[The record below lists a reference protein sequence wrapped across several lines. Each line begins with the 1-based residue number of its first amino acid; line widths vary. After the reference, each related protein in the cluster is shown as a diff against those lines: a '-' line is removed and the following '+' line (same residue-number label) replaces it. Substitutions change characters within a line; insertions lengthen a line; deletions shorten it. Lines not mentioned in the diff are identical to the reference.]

1 MDISTVLVFI
11 VVVVFPAAVSST
23 ILAQVLYCWWTR
35 RQEEK
40 AVILATTNPGKLST
54 WKRVL
59 GSRWFDVV
67 SAADICRERGIE
79 PPEVEETGSS
89 FAENAMAKAVAFSK
103 VLGLPVW
110 AEDSGIALRSTGCGY
125 EWPGL
130 HSNRFLGERS
140 ADGAAERN
148 ALREKAY
155 KIGDR
160 HAKFTISIVRVD
172 PDGSIRGVTHEVEGD
187 IVPKDYAVTTG
198 HGEAGTYGPIFIRD
212 GYGVPVDMPGGGM
225 DHREEALRRLL
236 KEGAFK

>member
-1 MDISTVLVFI
+1 MDTKISIISAVIAFLIVDVLI
-11 VVVVFPAAVSST
+11 ALAK
-23 ILAQVLYCWWTR
+23 ILLRWWSIL
-35 RQEEK
+35 K
-40 AVILATTNPGKLST
+40 GDNVVILATTNPGKLDT

-59 GSRWFDVV
+59 GARWLDVI

-79 PPEVEETGSS
+79 PPDVEETGSS

-103 VLGLPVW
+103 LLGLPVW

-140 ADGAAERN
+140 VDGEAERN
-148 ALREKAY
+148 ALRKRAY
-155 KIGDR
+155 ELGDR

-172 PDGSIRGVTHEVEGD
+172 PNGSIRGVTHEVEGD

-198 HGEAGTYGPIFIRD
+198 HGEAGTYGPIFVRY
-212 GYGVPVDMPGGGM
+212 GYSVPVDMPGGGM
-225 DHREEALRRLL
+225 DHREEALKRLL

>member
-1 MDISTVLVFI
+1 MDTTISVTSAFIAVLI
-11 VVVVFPAAVSST
+11 VNASIALVKMLLRWWSILKAANV
-23 ILAQVLYCWWTR
+23 
-35 RQEEK
+35 
-40 AVILATTNPGKLST
+40 VILATTNQGKLDT

-59 GSRWFDVV
+59 GTRWLNVV

-103 VLGLPVW
+103 LLGLPVW
-110 AEDSGIALRSTGCGY
+110 AEDSGIALRSTGWGY

-130 HSNRFLGERS
+130 YSNRFLGERS
-140 ADGAAERN
+140 ADGEAERN

-155 KIGDR
+155 KLGDR

-187 IVPKDYAVTTG
+187 IVPTGYAVPTG

-212 GYGVPVDMPGGGM
+212 GHDVPVDMSGGGM

-236 KEGAFK
+236 KEGAFR

>member
-1 MDISTVLVFI
+1 MDTKISIISAVIAVLI
-11 VVVVFPAAVSST
+11 VST
-23 ILAQVLYCWWTR
+23 APAQVKVLLRGWSIL
-35 RQEEK
+35 K
-40 AVILATTNPGKLST
+40 GDNVVILATTNPGKLDT

-59 GSRWFDVV
+59 GARWLDVV
-67 SAADICRERGIE
+67 SAADICRKRGIE
-79 PPEVEETGSS
+79 PPEVEETGAS

-103 VLGLPVW
+103 LIGLPVW
-110 AEDSGIALRSTGCGY
+110 AEDSGIALRSTGAGY

-130 HSNRFLGERS
+130 HSNRFLGGRS
-140 ADGAAERN
+140 ADGEAERN
-148 ALREKAY
+148 ALRKRAY
-155 KIGDR
+155 ELGDR

-212 GYGVPVDMPGGGM
+212 GYNVPVDMPGGGM
-225 DHREEALRRLL
+225 DHREEALKRLL